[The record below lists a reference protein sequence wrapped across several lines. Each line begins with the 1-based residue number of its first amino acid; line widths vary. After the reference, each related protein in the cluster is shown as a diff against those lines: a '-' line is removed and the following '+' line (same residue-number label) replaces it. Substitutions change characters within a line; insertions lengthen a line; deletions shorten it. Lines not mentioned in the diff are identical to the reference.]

1 MCDPAPSPMVGA
13 TSMPNN
19 RAKHSLVHRFDGL
32 HWGDVSLDVLSLWR

>member
-1 MCDPAPSPMVGA
+1 MCDPMPSSMVGV

-19 RAKHSLVHRFDGL
+19 RAKRSLVCRFDGL